1 MSKQREKIYQKLV
14 EMRNEQFYFEHYDDH
29 DDLHFLGNNL
39 SVQLDYIHLV
49 CSYMIDF
56 DDNEESRW
64 VRENSRT
71 RLLDMWHAIDTM
83 YGFPITERVIFDLD
97 TQALWFDSEEYLNS
111 HIFFE
116 LFCNTLF
123 QIIED
128 DNCYKR
134 QFYKDVLP
142 PHGCPS
148 FEEVINHDGK
158 IIELLREQVEKYR
171 GSDWAESDKDI
182 IKWIALKYTFKGDHK
197 SCEKLYSNYKRMGAY
212 KRNES
217 VKQAKSPKKL
227 Y

>member
-1 MSKQREKIYQKLV
+1 M
-14 EMRNEQFYFEHYDDH
+14 
-29 DDLHFLGNNL
+29 G
-39 SVQLDYIHLV
+39 
-49 CSYMIDF
+49 
-56 DDNEESRW
+56 
-64 VRENSRT
+64 RENSRT

-158 IIELLREQVEKYR
+158 IIELLREQLKNIEEVIGLNQIKILLNGLLSSTHLRVTINLVRNYIVITKEWVHTKGIKVLNKQSHQRNYTK
-171 GSDWAESDKDI
+171 EI
-182 IKWIALKYTFKGDHK
+182 I
-197 SCEKLYSNYKRMGAY
+197 
-212 KRNES
+212 
-217 VKQAKSPKKL
+217 
-227 Y
+227 

>member
-1 MSKQREKIYQKLV
+1 
-14 EMRNEQFYFEHYDDH
+14 MRNEQFYFEHYDDY
-29 DDLHFLGNNL
+29 DEVHFLGNNL
-39 SVQLDYIHLV
+39 ADQLDYIHLV

-56 DDNEESRW
+56 DDDEKSRW
-64 VRENSRT
+64 VRKSTRT
-71 RLLDMWHAIDTM
+71 RLLDMWHSIDSM
-83 YGFPITERVIFDLD
+83 YGFPITDRVVFDLD
-97 TQALWFDSEEYLNS
+97 TQALWFNTEEHLNS
-111 HIFFE
+111 DLFFD
-116 LFCNTLF
+116 LYVNTIY

-134 QFYKDVLP
+134 QLHKDILP
-142 PHGCPS
+142 YDGCPS
-148 FEEVINHDGK
+148 FEEVINHEGK
-158 IIELLREQVEKYR
+158 IIELLREQVQKYR

-217 VKQAKSPKKL
+217 VKQARSKRNI